1 MRLPL
6 RLRLDW
12 STAGEAERSPFGWV
26 FRGQQAGW
34 RASLRGLGIIGTV
47 LDWPLN
53 GGMKVIVCLLCVC
66 ADWAQPLMTCCVVS
80 PGHLLTAPGGRIQAE
95 LENSGWD
102 IAFTAQ

>member
-53 GGMKVIVCLLCVC
+53 GGMKVIVCLSAVCLCRLGTAV
-66 ADWAQPLMTCCVVS
+66 DDLLRGQPRALTDS
-80 PGHLLTAPGGRIQAE
+80 PRGKDPG
-95 LENSGWD
+95 
-102 IAFTAQ
+102 